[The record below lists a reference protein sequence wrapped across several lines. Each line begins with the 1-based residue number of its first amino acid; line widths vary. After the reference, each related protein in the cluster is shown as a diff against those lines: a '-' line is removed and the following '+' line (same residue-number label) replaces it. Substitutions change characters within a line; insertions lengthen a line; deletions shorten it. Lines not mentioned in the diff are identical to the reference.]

1 MKNLLLAI
9 GVALCAP
16 FAAFADNID
25 VKSPDGKLAVTIEN
39 TGGKA
44 YYSATLNGK
53 QMIESSQLGV
63 YTDVGDFTK
72 GLTMTG
78 SQTSSVSSEYT
89 MTSTKASQAHYKANC
104 VNVDFENGKKQKMTI
119 TFNVSDNNIAF
130 RYSFP
135 QYGETRV
142 MTITGEAT
150 SFRLP
155 TQTTTF
161 LCPQNKAM
169 SGWMRTSPAMRKNTN
184 STCQ

>member
-1 MKNLLLAI
+1 
-9 GVALCAP
+9 
-16 FAAFADNID
+16 
-25 VKSPDGKLAVTIEN
+25 
-39 TGGKA
+39 
-44 YYSATLNGK
+44 
-53 QMIESSQLGV
+53 MIESSQLGV
-63 YTDVGDFTK
+63 YTDVGDFTT

-130 RYSFP
+130 RYFFP

-169 SGWMRTSPAMRKNTN
+169 SGWMRTKPCYEEEYKLDMPMSEPSAFGEGYTFPACSALAATAGHL
-184 STCQ
+184 